1 MADLTIT
8 ASQVL
13 TGTGAVVS
21 NGTAGATLT
30 AGQPVYIDSTDSNKI
45 KAALATSSAAADCV
59 GIALHAALS
68 GQPIQY
74 QTAGT
79 ITLGAGAAPTK
90 AMRYTLSGTAGG
102 IAPDTGADEIASGEF
117 ATYLG
122 TADASN
128 GLILSLHASGVALA

>member
-13 TGTGAVVS
+13 ASTGAVVS
-21 NGTAGATLT
+21 NGMAGATIT
-30 AGQPVYIDSTDSNKI
+30 AGQPLYKDSTDSNKI
-45 KAALATSSAAADCV
+45 KLAVATSSAAADCV

-79 ITLGAGAAPTK
+79 ITLGAAAAPTK
-90 AMRYTLSGTAGG
+90 AMRYTLSGSAGG
-102 IAPDTGADEIASGEF
+102 IAPDVDADDVVSGEF

-128 GLILSLHASGVALA
+128 GLLMSIHASGVALA